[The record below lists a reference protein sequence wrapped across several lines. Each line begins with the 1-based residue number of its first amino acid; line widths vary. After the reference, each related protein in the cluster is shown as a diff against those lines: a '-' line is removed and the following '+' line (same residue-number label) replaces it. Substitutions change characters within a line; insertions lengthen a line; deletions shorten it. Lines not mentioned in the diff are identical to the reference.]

1 MEYIGG
7 FYGNIN
13 NLTEINPYFRQV
25 LATTPTMQLVVMSV
39 ETEIGMEVHP
49 YTTQF
54 IRIESGTGMSIIN
67 KQAYPLFDGMSVV
80 IPPNTEHNIINTGSE
95 PLKLYTLYS
104 PPNHARNRLDVEK
117 PEEDECHEDH

>member
-1 MEYIGG
+1 MDSLG

-13 NLTEINPYFRQV
+13 DLTETNPYFRQV
-25 LATTPTMQLVVMSV
+25 LATTPTMQLVVMSID
-39 ETEIGMEVHP
+39 TEIGMEVHP

-54 IRIESGTGMSIIN
+54 IRIESGTGMAIIN

-80 IPPNTEHNIINTGSE
+80 IPPDTEHNIINTASE

-104 PPNHARNRLDVEK
+104 PPNHPRNRLDVEK
-117 PEEDECHEDH
+117 PEEDECHEDY